1 MRYKI
6 FIIILLL
13 LSVFSSGITAAAGT
27 YGADSITS
35 IEQAVNIIVSD
46 NSELSKSA
54 IGYLSHVKA
63 DRRLIAQMKAII
75 SLNDEDPLVRK
86 SSYTLLSGLNED
98 YVTDIFKRRMVCETD
113 PQLKEMASSGYFK
126 MTLLKGDDKSQKEAL
141 EFFSS
146 KKNSETLTILS
157 EYVSTASDDE
167 NVIAAQDIISKIKT
181 KEKFINVFQNLF
193 SGISLG
199 SILILVALG
208 LSIIYGLA
216 GVINMSHGEFLMIGA
231 YTTYCIQELFIKF
244 FPESWFDAYF
254 FLSLPVSFLVA
265 GCVGLILEKLIIR
278 HLYSRPLESL
288 LATLGVS
295 LILVQIARNIFG
307 DLTSVKAPS
316 LLSGGIDLFDG
327 FVLPYNRLFIICLTL
342 IVILAMYFTFQ
353 RTSLGIKIRAVTQN
367 RNMSACVGISTK
379 RIDATTF
386 FIGSGIAGV
395 AGCALTLIGNVVPNM
410 GQTYIVDS
418 FLVVVTGGVGKLV
431 GCITSGLGIGTLSK
445 VFEIFFETI
454 YGKVILLALIIFFLQ
469 YKPKG
474 LFPDKGRIG
483 DD

>member
-1 MRYKI
+1 MRYKL
-6 FIIILLL
+6 FIILL
-13 LSVFSSGITAAAGT
+13 FSIFTLKMTAQET
-27 YGADSITS
+27 IGASDSITS
-35 IEQAVNIIVSD
+35 ISHAVSIIVNED
-46 NSELSKSA
+46 SESGKKA
-54 IGYLSHVKA
+54 VDYLASVKA
-63 DRRLIAQMKAII
+63 DRRLMAQMKAII
-75 SLNDEDPLVRK
+75 SLNDENPIVRK
-86 SSYTLLSGLNED
+86 SSYTLLSGINED
-98 YVTDIFKRRMVCETD
+98 YVTGIFKRRMECETE
-113 PQLKEMASSGYFK
+113 PELKEMAKTGYFK
-126 MTLLKGDDKSQKEAL
+126 MTLLKGDHEAQKEAL
-141 EFFSS
+141 GYFEN
-146 KKNSETLTILS
+146 KKNSETLNVLTEYTAGSAS
-157 EYVSTASDDE
+157 ES
-167 NVIAAQDIISKIKT
+167 NIAAAEGIMKSIRRREKAIS
-181 KEKFINVFQNLF
+181 VFQNLF
-193 SGISLG
+193 SGLSLG

-231 YTTYCIQELFIKF
+231 YTTYCIQELFIRF
-244 FPESWFDAYF
+244 LPESWFDTYF
-254 FLSLPVSFLVA
+254 FVSLPISFFVA
-265 GCVGLILEKLIIR
+265 GLVGLLLERLIIR

-288 LATLGVS
+288 LATLGIS
-295 LILVQIARNIFG
+295 LILIQIARNIFG

-316 LLSGGIDLFDG
+316 LLSGGVTLFDG
-327 FVLPYNRLFIICLTL
+327 FVLPYNRLFIIALT
-342 IVILAMYFTFQ
+342 IVVVLAMYFTFQ

-379 RIDATTF
+379 RIDAMTF

-454 YGKVILLALIIFFLQ
+454 YGKVIMLALIIFFLQ